1 MKETVD
7 FNWPNEKKG
16 VKPEIITLPL
26 FLLSNT
32 INGNKLEFFF
42 FFLAPRFLLSRHRN
56 DGRWYA
62 DAEEGNRDRCAL
74 NTELYSSNRY
84 ATTW

>member
-16 VKPEIITLPL
+16 VKPEIMTLPL

-42 FFLAPRFLLSRHRN
+42 FFFGPPFPVFYCLDTGMMGAGTQTPRR
-56 DGRWYA
+56 
-62 DAEEGNRDRCAL
+62 
-74 NTELYSSNRY
+74 
-84 ATTW
+84 